1 MGKHAAPQPAEPP
14 QSSAPKKHP
23 KPPKPPAGCG
33 IRIDLTGGLAVG
45 SWSVWP
51 ENAMVYTIDN
61 TGTRVTL
68 TRVAMLGV
76 LALAAKKK
84 SGTVSVVIASSVSGA
99 SVTHEVKAKHAQ
111 AVMTWAVAFNAWQ
124 QAVAAAG

>member
-1 MGKHAAPQPAEPP
+1 MPKHAAPQSSESEPP
-14 QSSAPKKHP
+14 KRP
-23 KPPKPPAGCG
+23 KPPAPPAGCG
-33 IRIDLTGGLAVG
+33 IRIDSTGRLAVG
-45 SWSVWP
+45 SWSIWP

-68 TRVAMLGV
+68 TRVAMLGA

-84 SGTVSVVIASSVSGA
+84 SGSVSVVIASLLSGQ
-99 SVTHEVKAKHAQ
+99 SVTHEVKAKLGP

-124 QAVAAAG
+124 QAATG